1 MIRVRIDTI
10 LTTKTDRHPTGC
22 RSKRKGFR
30 SGRNAFAQ
38 LAEPP
43 NTCAAPAWWPE
54 RCAQNP
60 IPSRTRPLNTPAP
73 MVLCLKT
80 RESRSPPGLPS
91 TRVASHIPVLT
102 GSPAGH
108 RPAAIANTGA
118 GWSSPV
124 ARQAHNLKV
133 AGSNPA
139 PATNTTTHT
148 IRTGPAKHS
157 PHGQKPRGLFDVRN
171 CAAVPIPAREG
182 RGRSPVTVAPG
193 DLDRAAT
200 RLGCSFRLAIPPN
213 GLPFCRSG
221 SCFPVLSCVRTPGS
235 TVLMTTIQKTR
246 RAPVGR
252 RRGVW

>member
-157 PHGQKPRGLFDVRN
+157 PHGQKPRGLLDVQTSRN
-171 CAAVPIPAREG
+171 LKKNQYLQILSINFIALSRDSAIKL
-182 RGRSPVTVAPG
+182 S
-193 DLDRAAT
+193 
-200 RLGCSFRLAIPPN
+200 RLAC
-213 GLPFCRSG
+213 GF
-221 SCFPVLSCVRTPGS
+221 VT
-235 TVLMTTIQKTR
+235 
-246 RAPVGR
+246 
-252 RRGVW
+252 